1 VETPNPQRP
10 NAPTPWGGH
19 ATSTADFEHDE
30 RWLLIERIVASAA
43 FRKSG
48 RLRDLLR
55 HVARHSICGDLAE
68 LTEQRIGQAVFAKPV
83 DYSPTEDSSVR
94 VHMRQLRLKL
104 HEYFDSEGRHESLGV
119 EIPKGS
125 YALAFHSPPVAVV
138 VPVVTP
144 VESRWALP
152 RLRVA
157 LPWALTII
165 LIVLCVFL
173 WRRDATPAPPPASPT
188 IPWPLTEVFGN
199 GYRTQ
204 IVVADVSWAM
214 RRLMT
219 HTPVSLEEY
228 VRRDFLQRPRLAHP
242 NENDEF
248 FAAYT
253 ANALLTSYADLAV
266 ATTFLKLMHQNL
278 DRISIRSGRDLRP
291 RDLEEGNYI
300 FIGSPASNP
309 WVLLFENRLN
319 FQEVRSDE
327 VRGSVKFFVNRQ
339 PRPGEQATYKGLA
352 LTGLNGEDYAT
363 ISLLPTDTRRG
374 NVMIIQGLQ
383 QEGTEAAG
391 LFLSDQ
397 RNCQL
402 LRKALG
408 VQEATNK
415 PTYFEALLRIS
426 AVGGS
431 PTSTTIVANR
441 VLP

>member
-1 VETPNPQRP
+1 VETPNPPRP
-10 NAPTPWGGH
+10 NATPSGGP
-19 ATSTADFEHDE
+19 ATSTADLERDE
-30 RWLLIERIVASAA
+30 RWLLIERIVASTA

-55 HVARHSICGDLAE
+55 HVTRHSICGDLAE
-68 LTEQRIGQAVFAKPV
+68 LAEQRIGQAVFAKPV

-104 HEYFDSEGRHESLGV
+104 HEYFDSEGRNESLGV

-125 YALAFHSPPVAVV
+125 YALAFHRVPMNALTAV
-138 VPVVTP
+138 TGP
-144 VESRWALP
+144 VENRWAAP
-152 RLRVA
+152 RLSVA
-157 LPWALTII
+157 LPWTLTVV
-165 LIVLCVFL
+165 LMVLCLFL
-173 WRRDATPAPPPASPT
+173 WRREAAPSSVVLSPP
-188 IPWPLTEVFGN
+188 IPWPLAEVFGN

-219 HTPVSLEEY
+219 HVPASLDEY
-228 VRRDFLQRPRLAHP
+228 LRRDFLQRAPLAHP

-248 FAAYT
+248 LAAYT
-253 ANALLTSYADLAV
+253 ANALLISYADLAV

-327 VRGSVKFFVNRQ
+327 VRGSAKFFINRQ
-339 PRPGEQATYKGLA
+339 PRPGEQATYKGLV

-363 ISLLPTDTRRG
+363 ISVLPTDTRRG
-374 NVMIIQGLQ
+374 NIMIIQGLQ

-402 LRKALG
+402 LQKALG
-408 VQEATNK
+408 LQDETNK
-415 PTYFEALLRIS
+415 PTYFEALLRVS
-426 AVGGS
+426 AVAGS
-431 PTSTTIVANR
+431 PTSTMIVANR
-441 VLP
+441 VMP

>member
-1 VETPNPQRP
+1 VETPNPPRP
-10 NAPTPWGGH
+10 NVATPSGY

-125 YALAFHSPPVAVV
+125 YALAFHSVPVSALAVV
-138 VPVVTP
+138 AGP
-144 VESRWALP
+144 VENRRALP
-152 RLRVA
+152 RLTIA
-157 LPWALTII
+157 LPWTLTVV
-165 LIVLCVFL
+165 LIVLCVLL
-173 WRRDATPAPPPASPT
+173 WRQKAVPAAAPASPP
-188 IPWPLTEVFGN
+188 ISWPLAEVFGN

-219 HTPVSLEEY
+219 HAPVSLDEY
-228 VRRDFLQRPRLAHP
+228 LRRDFLRRPPLAHP

-248 FAAYT
+248 LAAYT

-266 ATTFLKLMHQNL
+266 STTFLKLMHQSL

-300 FIGSPASNP
+300 FIGSPSSNP

-327 VRGSVKFFVNRQ
+327 VRGSVKFFLNRQ

-374 NVMIIQGLQ
+374 NVLIIQGLQ

-391 LFLSDQ
+391 LFLSDP

-408 VQEATNK
+408 MQDETNK
-415 PTYFEALLRIS
+415 PTYFEALLRIR

-431 PTSTTIVANR
+431 PTSTTIVASR

>member
-1 VETPNPQRP
+1 MAE
-10 NAPTPWGGH
+10 
-19 ATSTADFEHDE
+19 FEHDE

-55 HVARHSICGDLAE
+55 HVARHSIWGNLAE
-68 LTEQRIGQAVFAKPV
+68 LTEQRIGQAVFSKPV
-83 DYSPTEDSSVR
+83 GYSPTEDSSVR
-94 VHMRQLRLKL
+94 VHVRQLRLKL
-104 HEYFDSEGRHESLGV
+104 HEYFDSEGRHELLNV

-125 YALAFHSPPVAVV
+125 YSLAFHN
-138 VPVVTP
+138 VPVSGLAAVAAP
-144 VESRWALP
+144 VKSRAAVP
-152 RLRVA
+152 RLWVA
-157 LPWALTII
+157 LPWTLTAL

-173 WRRDATPAPPPASPT
+173 WRREEAPASPP
-188 IPWPLTEVFGN
+188 IPWPLAQVFGN

-214 RRLMT
+214 SRMLTRS
-219 HTPVSLEEY
+219 PVSLDEY
-228 VRRDFLQRPRLAHP
+228 LRRDFLQRPHLAHP
-242 NENDEF
+242 SENDEF
-248 FAAYT
+248 LAAYT

-278 DRISIRSGRDLRP
+278 DRISIRSGRDLRL

-327 VRGSVKFFVNRQ
+327 VKGSVKFFVNRQ

-363 ISLLPTDTRRG
+363 ISLLSTDTRRG
-374 NVMIIQGLQ
+374 NVLIIQGLQ

-408 VQEATNK
+408 VPDDTKK

-441 VLP
+441 LLP

>member
-1 VETPNPQRP
+1 M
-10 NAPTPWGGH
+10 
-19 ATSTADFEHDE
+19 ADLDHDE

-55 HVARHSICGDLAE
+55 HVARHSIFGDAAE
-68 LTEQRIGQAVFAKPV
+68 LSEQRIGQAVFAKPV

-104 HEYFDSEGRHESLGV
+104 HEYFDSEGRHETLSV

-125 YALAFHSPPVAVV
+125 YALAFHNSPAGVLTEVL
-138 VPVVTP
+138 TP
-144 VESRWALP
+144 VEKRLKLP
-152 RLRVA
+152 RPVIV
-157 LPWALTII
+157 LPWALTI
-165 LIVLCVFL
+165 VLAALCLFL
-173 WRRDATPAPPPASPT
+173 WRREEAPKSPPV
-188 IPWPLTEVFGN
+188 PWPLAEMFGN
-199 GYRTQ
+199 GYPTQ

-219 HTPVSLEEY
+219 QAPVSLDAY
-228 VRRDFLQRPRLAHP
+228 LRRDFLQRPQLP
-242 NENDEF
+242 DPSDNEQF
-248 FAAYT
+248 LAAYT
-253 ANALLTSYADLAV
+253 ANALLTSYADVAV
-266 ATTFLKLMHQNL
+266 ATTFLKLNSPHM
-278 DRISIRSGRDLRP
+278 DRVSIRSGRDLRL

-327 VRGSVKFFVNRQ
+327 VRGSVKYFVNRQ

-352 LTGLNGEDYAT
+352 LTGQNGEDYAT
-363 ISLLPTDTRRG
+363 ISVLPTDTRRG
-374 NVMIIQGLQ
+374 KVMIIQGLQ

-397 RNCQL
+397 RECQL
-402 LRKALG
+402 LQKALG
-408 VQEATNK
+408 IQDEARRS
-415 PTYFEALLRIS
+415 TYFEALLRIS

-441 VLP
+441 VLQP

>member
-1 VETPNPQRP
+1 VEKPHPPRP
-10 NAPTPWGGH
+10 NLATPSGSH

-68 LTEQRIGQAVFAKPV
+68 LTEQRIGQAVFAKPAN
-83 DYSPTEDSSVR
+83 YSPTEDSSVR

-104 HEYFDSEGRHESLGV
+104 HEYFDSEGRNESLAV

-125 YALAFHSPPVAVV
+125 YALAFHSVPVSTLAVV
-138 VPVVTP
+138 AGP
-144 VESRWALP
+144 VESRRALP
-152 RLRVA
+152 RFGVI
-157 LPWALTII
+157 LPWTLTAV
-165 LIVLCVFL
+165 LIVISIFL
-173 WRRDATPAPPPASPT
+173 WQHKEATATVTASPP
-188 IPWPLTEVFGN
+188 IPWPLAEVFGN

-219 HTPVSLEEY
+219 QAPASLEEY
-228 VRRDFLQRPRLAHP
+228 LRRDFLQRPRLAHT

-266 ATTFLKLMHQNL
+266 TATFLRVMHQNL

-300 FIGSPASNP
+300 FIGSPSSNP

-327 VRGSVKFFVNRQ
+327 VRGSAKFFVNRQ
-339 PRPGEQATYKGLA
+339 PRPGEQATYKGLT
-352 LTGLNGEDYAT
+352 LTGLKGEDYAT
-363 ISLLPTDTRRG
+363 ISVLPTDTRRG
-374 NVMIIQGLQ
+374 SVMIIQGLQ
-383 QEGTEAAG
+383 QESTEAAG

-408 VQEATNK
+408 MSDETNK

-431 PTSTTIVANR
+431 PTSTTILANR